1 MGVQTSIPAVIAT
14 LLLVY
19 PTMATAQDG
28 MTIDVSALGP
38 QVGDPVPDFNLRD
51 QGGEYRSLDSLMG
64 PNGIILM
71 FHRSADW

>member
-19 PTMATAQDG
+19 
-28 MTIDVSALGP
+28 
-38 QVGDPVPDFNLRD
+38 PVPDFNLRD